1 LFSFSS
7 WVENIT
13 QMAELKATKLTLTQR
28 KKETNKQTN
37 RKMIWNNNIVINC
50 ENCYPCN
57 SNNLVGM

>member
-1 LFSFSS
+1 
-7 WVENIT
+7 
-13 QMAELKATKLTLTQR
+13 MAELKATKLTLTQR